1 MKLKLIDVG
10 RDKYNGTMIIPDE
23 TMNDPDA
30 VAEEIYHEIRVKSLL
45 RSSGVEVI
53 WDAKKK
59 RGTIHAG
66 MYTVGTVEVA

>member
-23 TMNDPDA
+23 TMNDPEK
-30 VAEEIYHEIRVKSLL
+30 VAEEIYHEIKSRGLL
-45 RSSGVEVI
+45 MSRGVEVI
-53 WDAKKK
+53 WDCETKK
-59 RGTIHAG
+59 GTIHAG

>member
-1 MKLKLIDVG
+1 MKLKLIGVG

-30 VAEEIYHEIRVKSLL
+30 IGEEIYHEIKSRGLL
-45 RSSGVEVI
+45 MSRNVEVI
-53 WDAKKK
+53 WDCKEKK
-59 RGTIHAG
+59 GTIHAG

>member
-23 TMNDPDA
+23 TMNDPGA
-30 VAEEIYHEIRVKSLL
+30 VAEEIYYEIKVRGLL
-45 RSSGVEVI
+45 LSRYVEVL
-53 WDAKKK
+53 WDCKEKK
-59 RGTIHAG
+59 GTIHAG